1 MNTLIAAFFGLTLV
15 SLHGAQGQ
23 SYHGGYGGYG
33 QSVKYGGYYGYGYEP
48 SYTYGYPNV
57 LSKYMLNYPTYL
69 PSVPVYGS
77 RKVLEDT
84 VELPTYS
91 SEEPEEPEQPEEYT
105 NDLDDVPDNTG
116 APTGVPTGVPTDAPT
131 DVPTD
136 DEETTFD
143 DNTNDT
149 GSNDTNDNNND
160 SNDNHDI
167 NDTPVVS
174 PSPPPPPSDNGGSV
188 LFAKLFT
195 IVSLALFAINV
206 YTM

>member
-116 APTGVPTGVPTDAPT
+116 APTGVPTGVPTD
-131 DVPTD
+131 VPTD